1 MVFHFYVTS
10 NEIENSFKLVS
21 HLAGN
26 SVVGNTVSAI
36 SHGIGTWQDIKHN
49 NNVGAIIDG
58 VETLV
63 NTTLA
68 IVDGMYGD
76 WI

>member
-10 NEIENSFKLVS
+10 NEIETGIKVVS
-21 HLAGN
+21 QLAGN

-58 VETLV
+58 AETLV
-63 NTTLA
+63 KVSLA